1 MAIPDVQVILASSSP
16 RRRELLTQIGVRFVV
31 VAVDVDES
39 SVMGELPGKYVQRI
53 AALKSRR
60 GRELA
65 DCDLPVLGADTVVV
79 VDEALLGKPRGRDQA
94 IEMLNRLSGRE
105 HQVFSAVSIRS
116 EQHLQALSKT
126 TVCFR
131 PLTDREITAYWDT
144 GEPADKAGAYGIQGL
159 AGMFVKRIE
168 GSFSGVVGLPL
179 YETSELLRDAGVDL
193 SPPKKI
199 L

>member
-1 MAIPDVQVILASSSP
+1 MAIPDAQVMLASSSP

-39 SVMGELPGKYVQRI
+39 PVMGELPEKYVHRI
-53 AALKSRR
+53 AALKSQR
-60 GRELA
+60 GREMA
-65 DCDLPVLGADTVVV
+65 GSDLPVLGADTVVV
-79 VDEALLGKPRGRDQA
+79 VDGALLGKPRGRDQA
-94 IEMLNRLSGRE
+94 IEILKRLSGRE

-116 EQHLQALSKT
+116 AQHLQALSKT

-131 PLTDREITAYWDT
+131 PLSDQEIIAYWNT

-159 AGMFVKRIE
+159 GGMFVKRIE

-179 YETSELLRDAGVDL
+179 YETSELLKEAGVDL
-193 SPPKKI
+193 SPT
-199 L
+199 